1 MQAKSRNRSSN
12 PNPKS
17 LDKRID
23 QAILWITLGSLFMI
37 PLLFSYFQIV
47 AVYSELRVALLH
59 LAAGS
64 VAALW
69 LWQVV
74 LVWYQD
80 EGKKRQSVS
89 WDLMDWVR
97 FNPARWTVV
106 AVAIFVFVQVASTLL
121 SPLPI
126 ISFFGGD
133 DARSGY
139 NLYDSLS
146 LTVLLFT
153 VAFRLRSE
161 RKLELLAYTLVISG
175 TIAAVYGT
183 AQHFGWDP
191 IGENGGRVRAIAS
204 FGNTLNF
211 GAYMVM
217 SIPATMA
224 VWHLRT
230 KRPPLWMAAITLAL
244 AVQIAGI
251 WFTGGRGPWVGAA
264 AGILVYFAISAVLLP
279 RRDSLRI
286 IGASVAA
293 SVIAA
298 IIIALPSPTGTAGLD
313 RVLSIGDQFTRE
325 ATTTTDIKAGLV
337 GRFSIWES
345 ILKLATTWDMPR
357 EEPTA
362 NALLRPVFG
371 VGPDMLVYAFPYVG
385 EPQSKLSKVDHA
397 HNIGLQTLAELGYLG
412 LISLA
417 AISALLLY
425 TGFRTVVLARSAITG
440 VNKTSILIL
449 AILPS
454 LFGKLIEAQ
463 TGVPRVSDMAM
474 MFALTGTAIAL
485 FEIVRALTVSDE
497 ESTQSPKSSSS
508 TITTSRP
515 VFVGSMLLAAVVVSA
530 VFVTMFLGWD
540 VRRISASRHLAINH
554 DNPDQV
560 IATLGWQNAQAQAP
574 ERDSL
579 TINLSQEFMK
589 AVDQQKANGNDDL
602 ALDGLLYARDML
614 LEYEKRDPFQ
624 IDAQIALAQTAS
636 KMTEWGYIEYAQEMA
651 DRHIRIVELSP
662 NFPSLAGTA
671 ATAMA
676 SVGLHELS
684 IEFADQA
691 IATEATTKPWA
702 KAWYAKGRSLYE
714 LGRDDEARPVLVT
727 ATEKEPD
734 SDGATLAHQVLA
746 DLYRDRGD
754 AENYEI
760 HNEIGSR
767 PLTGR

>member
-1 MQAKSRNRSSN
+1 MQPRSRNNETRSTN
-12 PNPKS
+12 TTA
-17 LDKRID
+17 DKRID

-37 PLLFSYFQIV
+37 PLLFSYFRIV

-97 FNPARWTVV
+97 SNPARWTVV

-146 LTVLLFT
+146 LTVLLFS

-175 TIAAVYGT
+175 TIAAIYGT

-191 IGENGGRVRAIAS
+191 IGENGGRTRAIAS

-230 KRPPLWMAAITLAL
+230 KRPPLWMAVITLAL
-244 AVQIAGI
+244 AIQIAGI
-251 WFTGGRGPWVGAA
+251 WFTGGRGPFVGAA
-264 AGILVYFAISAVLLP
+264 AGILTYFAITLVLLP
-279 RRDSLRI
+279 RRDTLRI
-286 IGASVAA
+286 IGTSVVAA
-293 SVIAA
+293 LIAA
-298 IIIALPSPTGTAGLD
+298 IIVVLPTPQGDIGLEK
-313 RVLSIGDQFTRE
+313 VLSIGDQLTGE
-325 ATTTTDIKAGLV
+325 ASTSTDIKGGLK

-345 ILKLATTWDMPR
+345 TLKLATRWDMPND
-357 EEPTA
+357 EPTA
-362 NALLRPVFG
+362 NSLLRPVFG
-371 VGPDMLVYAFPYVG
+371 VGPDMLVYAFPFVG
-385 EPQSKLSKVDHA
+385 EPQSELSKVDHA
-397 HNIGLQTLAELGYLG
+397 HNLGLNTLAELGYLG

-417 AISALLLY
+417 AISAFLLY
-425 TGFRTVVLARSAITG
+425 TGFRTVVIARSAASG

-449 AILPS
+449 AFLPS

-474 MFALTGTAIAL
+474 MFALVGAAIAL
-485 FEIVRALTVSDE
+485 YEIVRRLSPDDE
-497 ESTQSPKSSSS
+497 QAISNPATSST

-602 ALDGLLYARDML
+602 ALDGLLYTRDML
-614 LEYEKRDPFQ
+614 LEYEQRDPFQ
-624 IDAQIALAQTAS
+624 LDAQIGLAKTAT
-636 KMTEWGYIEYAQEMA
+636 KMTEWGYTEYAQEMA
-651 DRHIRIVELSP
+651 DRYIRIVELSP

-671 ATAMA
+671 ATVMA
-676 SVGLHELS
+676 SVGLHDLS
-684 IEFADQA
+684 IEFADRA

-714 LGRDDEARPVLVT
+714 LGRDDEAIVVLVT

-734 SDGATLAHQVLA
+734 SDGATL
-746 DLYRDRGD
+746 
-754 AENYEI
+754 
-760 HNEIGSR
+760 R
-767 PLTGR
+767 PSSSS

>member
-1 MQAKSRNRSSN
+1 MTSRANTGSTAITST
-12 PNPKS
+12 
-17 LDKRID
+17 DKRID
-23 QAILWITLGSLFMI
+23 KAILWITLGSLFMI

-64 VAALW
+64 VATLW

-97 FNPARWTVV
+97 SNPARWTVV
-106 AVAIFVFVQVASTLL
+106 ALAIFVFVQVASTLL

-175 TIAAVYGT
+175 TIAAIYGT

-244 AVQIAGI
+244 GIQIAGI
-251 WFTGGRGPWVGAA
+251 WFAGGRGPFAGAA
-264 AGILVYFAISAVLLP
+264 AGILIYFAIALILLP
-279 RRDSLRI
+279 RRDTLRI

-293 SVIAA
+293 SVIAT
-298 IIIALPSPTGTAGLD
+298 IIVALPSPTGDVGLA
-313 RVLSIGDQFTRE
+313 RVLSIGDQLSGGD
-325 ATTTTDIKAGLV
+325 TTSTDIQGGLT
-337 GRFSIWES
+337 GRFSIWKS
-345 ILKLATTWDMPR
+345 TLKLATRWDMPID
-357 EEPTA
+357 EPTA
-362 NALLRPVFG
+362 NSLLRPVFG

-385 EPQSKLSKVDHA
+385 EPQSELSKVDHA
-397 HNIGLQTLAELGYLG
+397 HNLGLNTLAELGYLG

-417 AISALLLY
+417 AVSAFLLY
-425 TGFRTVVLARSAITG
+425 TGFRTVVMARFAANG
-440 VNKTSILIL
+440 VNKTSIVIL

-474 MFALTGTAIAL
+474 MFALTGAAIAL
-485 FEIVRALTVSDE
+485 YEIVRRLSPAGE
-497 ESTQSPKSSSS
+497 QSTSNSATSST

-560 IATLGWQNAQAQAP
+560 IATLAWQNAQAQAP

-579 TINLSQEFMK
+579 TLNLSQEFMK
-589 AVDQQKANGNDDL
+589 AVDQQKAIGEDDL
-602 ALDGLLYARDML
+602 ALDGLLYIRDML
-614 LEYEKRDPFQ
+614 LEYEQRDPFH
-624 IDAQIALAQTAS
+624 IDAQIGLAQTAT
-636 KMTEWGYIEYAQEMA
+636 KMTEWGYTEYAQEMS
-651 DRHIRIVELSP
+651 DRYIRIVELSP

-676 SVGLHELS
+676 SVGLHDLA
-684 IEFADQA
+684 IEFADRA

-714 LGRDDEARPVLVT
+714 LGRDDEAIPVLVT

-746 DLYRDRGD
+746 DLYQDRGD

-760 HNEIGSR
+760 HNLIGSR